1 LLITC
6 ASTSDRREISAAL
19 KLNLSN
25 VSKKADL
32 AIAILRP
39 LVRNL
44 PQFGFLEFL
53 IGGFALSL
61 LSGGVKMIFA
71 SFFVP

>member
-1 LLITC
+1 M
-6 ASTSDRREISAAL
+6 
-19 KLNLSN
+19 KLFLFFLGLGL
-25 VSKKADL
+25 VTA

-53 IGGFALSL
+53 LGGFALSL
-61 LSGGVKMIFA
+61 LTGGLKMLLA
-71 SFFVP
+71 AFFVS

>member
-1 LLITC
+1 MKLLLFFLGLGLIT
-6 ASTSDRREISAAL
+6 ASVFLI
-19 KLNLSN
+19 
-25 VSKKADL
+25 
-32 AIAILRP
+32 RP

-53 IGGFALSL
+53 IGSFALSL
-61 LSGGVKMIFA
+61 LSGGVKIVWA

>member
-1 LLITC
+1 MKLLFFFLGLGLVT
-6 ASTSDRREISAAL
+6 A
-19 KLNLSN
+19 
-25 VSKKADL
+25 

-53 IGGFALSL
+53 IGSFALSL
-61 LSGGVKMIFA
+61 LVGGLKMIGA
-71 SFFVP
+71 AFFVP